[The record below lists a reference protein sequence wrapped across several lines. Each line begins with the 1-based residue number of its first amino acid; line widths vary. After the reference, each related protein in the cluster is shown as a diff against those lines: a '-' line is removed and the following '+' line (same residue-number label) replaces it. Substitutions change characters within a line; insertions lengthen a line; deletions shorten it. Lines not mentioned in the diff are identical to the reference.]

1 MCFERLLSGSL
12 YQKNLPPIIMEIIF
26 CCEILSV
33 SHSLILLV
41 MKNSS
46 NVHIYGIFLGYM
58 SKKKKSLIQLVVYL

>member
-1 MCFERLLSGSL
+1 
-12 YQKNLPPIIMEIIF
+12 MEIIF

-58 SKKKKSLIQLVVYL
+58 SKKKKKFNTISGLSLADLGQPLRNPFVCVYVRHL